1 MKFEL
6 NSPNQLL
13 LNPRNSQDESGVL
26 LNLQREFENQYGNN
40 GYFLIASSGSS
51 KKQNESVKLIALSI
65 QSVLNSAERFVEY
78 FSAGRGDNWGLVLP
92 EFHVAGLGVYARAY
106 LAGSSVFRKDWSVK
120 GLVDWIIENQIVFIS
135 LVPAQVFDLVQNKVI
150 APAGFKKAFVGAG
163 SLNEEIKKKVIAL
176 GWPVVETYGMTET
189 CSMIAVNESERLQ
202 VMPGVQIKNNNGL
215 LSIKCNSL
223 LTASI
228 QKQGN
233 QTVITAL
240 RSDWYDTEDNVD
252 ISGDAKIIKFLGRAG
267 DYIKILGE
275 GVSLKLLR
283 DQIAQIAL
291 TQNIHSDKMAL
302 LSVVDARK
310 ENELVLAVENSVA
323 IEKIDTILNLFNQQC
338 RPFEKISLHVFLK
351 QIPRTELGKL
361 KTEELKRIVTT
372 ELNRGANG

>member
-13 LNPRNSQDESGVL
+13 LNTRNSQDESGVL

-65 QSVLNSAERFVEY
+65 QSVLNSAQRFVEY
-78 FSAGRGDNWGLVLP
+78 FGAGRGDNWGLVLP

-106 LAGSSVFRKDWSVK
+106 LTGSSVFRKDWSDK

-150 APAGFKKAFVGAG
+150 APAGLKKVFVGAG
-163 SLNEEIKKKVIAL
+163 SLNEEIKKQVMAL

-202 VMPGVQIKNNNGL
+202 VMPGVEVKSNDGL

-240 RSDWYDTEDNVD
+240 SSDWYDTEDNVD
-252 ISGDAKIIKFLGRAG
+252 ISGDAKIIKFLGRAD

-283 DQIAQIAL
+283 DQLAQIAL
-291 TQNIHSDKMAL
+291 TQNIHSDKIAL

-338 RPFEKISLHVFLK
+338 RPFEKISLRVFLK